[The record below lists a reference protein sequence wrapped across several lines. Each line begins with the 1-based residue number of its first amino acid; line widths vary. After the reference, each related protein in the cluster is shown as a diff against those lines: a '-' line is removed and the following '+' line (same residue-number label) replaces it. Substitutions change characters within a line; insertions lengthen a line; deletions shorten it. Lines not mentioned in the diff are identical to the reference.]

1 MGNEELVQKIQSEI
15 NPTENM
21 EQLYLHNRSFI
32 YQQAKK
38 YAVYADM
45 EDLMQEAYFG
55 LYEAVKHYNPDK
67 EAKFTT
73 YLGYRIQS
81 VLRRYVDNNRHIK
94 RIPVHMVER
103 ISKYEKYIAEQKA
116 IGIIPSDFLICK
128 NLGITEQ
135 QLKNLRKTIYE
146 SECISTSDLLPGTD
160 NFTVEDSIADPLD
173 LEEQVVEEVALKQ
186 AETLIWKIV
195 GELEKTQSEIIVGRY
210 KESLTLQ
217 EIGKR
222 LNLSNE
228 RIRVIEKNALSI
240 LRKKHEISNIAEIYG
255 YMNVYRGTG
264 LQAFKSNGSSVERAA
279 IRHIEGKERI
289 KKIQQTINER
299 KEKIIETLNIDELFS
314 EVLNIVSQ

>member
-1 MGNEELVQKIQSEI
+1 MENEELVQKIQSGI
-15 NPTENM
+15 NPTPNM
-21 EQLYLHNRSFI
+21 EQLYLQNRSLI

-55 LYEAVKHYNPDK
+55 LYEAVKHYNPGK
-67 EAKFTT
+67 EVKFTT

-128 NLGITEQ
+128 NLEITEQ
-135 QLKNLRKTIYE
+135 QLKNLRKAIYE

-160 NFTVEDSIADPLD
+160 NFTVEDTIADPLD
-173 LEEQVVEEVALKQ
+173 LEEEVVEEVALKQ

-255 YMNVYRGTG
+255 YMNVYKGTG
-264 LQAFKSNGSSVERAA
+264 LQAFKNNGSSVERTV
-279 IRHIEGKERI
+279 IRHIEGEERI
-289 KKIQQTINER
+289 KKLQQTINKT
-299 KEKIIETLNIDELFS
+299 KEKIIENLNIDELFS
-314 EVLNIVSQ
+314 EVVNIVLQ